1 VTPTLPRLTRALLPR
16 LDERAIELPSYDP
29 ASLPERAVQFGTG
42 AFVRGFV
49 EYYLDEANRRG
60 LFDGRVVLVAST
72 GSGRDEALAAQD
84 GLYTLAVQGMDAGE
98 AVERL
103 RVIGSV
109 SRALSAAREW
119 DAVLAVARDPNLELV
134 FSNTTEVGIAYDAAD
149 RLSDAPPR
157 SFPAKLARFL
167 LERGRAFDFAD
178 DRGLAVLPCELIER
192 NGATLREIVLRH
204 AAAWGVEP
212 EFAQWV
218 EHSVAFCDTLV
229 DRIVPGAPPAEE
241 RARLL
246 ARCGYD
252 DAMLTSC
259 EVYRLFAIQPPDD
272 ATRRR
277 LRFAAADPS
286 VLVVPDVTPYR
297 ERKVRLLNGAHT
309 LLVPV
314 ALALRCETV
323 REAVTHEA
331 AGEFVRAAMR
341 EEIAPFVD
349 AEGAG
354 EFAEE
359 VLERFANPF
368 VRHALIDIM
377 LQATMKTR
385 VRIVPS
391 IVAYAEREGRVPP
404 SLAFGFAAFLAWAR
418 GDEQR
423 ARRAAGLRM
432 PADDGAERLSSLWAA
447 HDGAPELVRAALAE
461 RDLWGADLAAIPGFA
476 DAVAEQLG
484 RIRADGMRAALDH
497 HLAARAA

>member
-1 VTPTLPRLTRALLPR
+1 MTPRLTRALLSSI
-16 LDERAIELPSYDP
+16 DGRAVELPTYDP

-42 AFVRGFV
+42 AFLRGFV
-49 EYYLDEANRRG
+49 EYFLDEANRRG
-60 LFDGRVVLVAST
+60 LFDGRVVLVGST
-72 GSGRDEALAAQD
+72 GSGRDAALAEQD
-84 GLYTLAVQGMDAGE
+84 GLYTLAVQGIDGGE
-98 AVERL
+98 PVERL

-109 SRALSAAREW
+109 SRALSASREW
-119 DAVLAVARDPNLELV
+119 EAVLSVARDPHLELV

-149 RLSDAPPR
+149 RQDDAPPR

-167 LERGRAFDFAD
+167 LERGRAFGFAE
-178 DRGLAVLPCELIER
+178 DRGLVVLPCELIER

-212 EFAQWV
+212 EFARWV
-218 EHSVAFCDTLV
+218 ERSVAFCDTLV

-272 ATRRR
+272 AARAR
-277 LRFAAADPS
+277 LRFAAADPG

-314 ALALRCETV
+314 ALALGCETV

-331 AGEFVRAAMR
+331 AGAFVRLAMR
-341 EEIAPFVD
+341 EEIVPHVD
-349 AEGAG
+349 AEGAA
-354 EFAEE
+354 EFAEA

-368 VRHALIDIM
+368 VRHALIDIT

-385 VRIVPS
+385 VRVVPS
-391 IVAYAEREGRVPP
+391 IVAYAAREGRVPP
-404 SLAFGFAAFLAWAR
+404 SLAFGFAAFLAWGR
-418 GDEQR
+418 GDVQR
-423 ARRAAGLRM
+423 TRREAGRSV
-432 PADDGAERLSSLWAA
+432 PADDGAARLSALWAA
-447 HDGAPELVRAALAE
+447 HEDAPGLVRAALADRE
-461 RDLWGADLAAIPGFA
+461 LWGADLAAIPGFSET
-476 DAVAEQLG
+476 VAEHLG